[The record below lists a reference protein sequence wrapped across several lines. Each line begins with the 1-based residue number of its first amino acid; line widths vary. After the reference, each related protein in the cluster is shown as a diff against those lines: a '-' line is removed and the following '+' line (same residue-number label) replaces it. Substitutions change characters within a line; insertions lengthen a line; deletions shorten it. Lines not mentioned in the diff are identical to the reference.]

1 MAGRSKQEIHKLR
14 TALNTKT
21 DESNNLSSNSTFL
34 NQPFLTS
41 IHVSKS
47 CFSSLPFIRIQRID
61 KNRLVPLM
69 STENKSQPEKAL
81 ALQVKTI
88 GLIVNPV
95 AGMGGAVGLKG
106 TDGKAI
112 VARAMSLGA
121 KPVAPVRAQ
130 AFLSELKPV
139 EQDIRLIVGAGSMGE
154 DEAKGSGFVCEVLGA
169 RKKETGAGDTVAI
182 AKKMV
187 DAGVALLVFCGGDGT
202 ARDIQKTVNM
212 NVPVLGVPTG
222 VKMHSAVFALTPQAA
237 ARVVIRFLY
246 EALPLR
252 EAEVMDVDEKAFR
265 EGRVSAALY
274 GYVLA
279 PYEPHL
285 IQANKVASPMTET
298 ELRNHAAI
306 GVYIIENMKPDVFYI
321 IGPGTTTRTIGDL
334 LDAKKTLL
342 GVDLFCNKKIVANDV
357 NEKQILEA
365 IEGKPA
371 QIIVTPIGGQGFIFG
386 RGNQQISPKVI
397 YRVGFE
403 NIILVATESKLRR
416 LTALRVDTGDP
427 NLDAAFRER
436 KIKAVADYKT
446 EYEMQVE

>member
-1 MAGRSKQEIHKLR
+1 MVL
-14 TALNTKT
+14 
-21 DESNNLSSNSTFL
+21 
-34 NQPFLTS
+34 
-41 IHVSKS
+41 
-47 CFSSLPFIRIQRID
+47 
-61 KNRLVPLM
+61 LM

-81 ALQVKTI
+81 TLQVKTI

-112 VARAMSLGA
+112 VDRAKSLGA
-121 KPVAPVRAQ
+121 KPLAPVRAK

-139 EQDIRLIVGAGSMGE
+139 KTGVRLVVGAGNMGE
-154 DEAKGSGFVCEVLGA
+154 DAATNSGFTCDVLGES
-169 RKKETGAGDTVAI
+169 KKETSGEDTMAI
-182 AKKMV
+182 AKRMP

-202 ARDIQKTVNM
+202 ARDILKAVDMTL
-212 NVPVLGVPTG
+212 PVLGVPTG
-222 VKMHSAVFALTPQAA
+222 VKMHSAVFAVNPQAA
-237 ARVVIRFLY
+237 ARVVMRFLY
-246 EALPLR
+246 EALPIR

-265 EGRVSAALY
+265 EGSVSAELY

-285 IQANKVASPMTET
+285 IQVNKVASPMTAS

-306 GVYIIENMKPDVFYI
+306 GVYIIETMKSDVIYI

-365 IEGKPA
+365 ISGKPV

-386 RGNQQISPKVI
+386 RGNQQISPEVI
-397 YRVGFE
+397 RRVGLD
-403 NIILVATESKLRR
+403 NIIVVATEGKLRN
-416 LTALRVDTGDP
+416 LTSLRVDTGDA

-436 KIKAVADYKT
+436 KITVVADYKT
-446 EYEMQVE
+446 EYMMSVE

>member
-1 MAGRSKQEIHKLR
+1 
-14 TALNTKT
+14 
-21 DESNNLSSNSTFL
+21 
-34 NQPFLTS
+34 
-41 IHVSKS
+41 
-47 CFSSLPFIRIQRID
+47 
-61 KNRLVPLM
+61 M
-69 STENKSQPEKAL
+69 STESTSQPEKSLIPQA
-81 ALQVKTI
+81 KTI

-112 VARAMSLGA
+112 VNRARSLGA
-121 KPVAPVRAQ
+121 KPIAPERAEV
-130 AFLSELKPV
+130 FLSELNPATNGV
-139 EQDIRLIVGAGSMGE
+139 RLVVGAGSMGE
-154 DEAKGSGFVCEVLGA
+154 DEAKSLGFAHKVLGA
-169 RKKETGAGDTVAI
+169 QRKETSAEDTVAV

-202 ARDIQKTVNM
+202 ARDVQKAVNL

-222 VKMHSAVFALTPQAA
+222 VKMHSAVFAVNPQAA
-237 ARVVIRFLY
+237 ARVTIRFLDG
-246 EALPLR
+246 ELPLR

-265 EGRVSAALY
+265 EGRLSAELY

-285 IQANKVASPMTET
+285 IQANKLASPITES
-298 ELRNHAAI
+298 ELRNQAAI
-306 GVYIIENMKPDVFYI
+306 AVYIIETLKPDAIYI

-342 GVDLFCNKKIVANDV
+342 GVDLFLNKKLMAKDV

-365 IEGKPA
+365 TDGKPA

-397 YRVGFE
+397 RRVGLN
-403 NIILVATESKLRR
+403 NITVVATESKLRS
-416 LTALRVDTGDP
+416 LKALRVDTGDP
-427 NLDAAFRER
+427 DLDAAFRER
-436 KIKAVADYKT
+436 KMKVVADYKT
-446 EYEMQVE
+446 EYELQVE